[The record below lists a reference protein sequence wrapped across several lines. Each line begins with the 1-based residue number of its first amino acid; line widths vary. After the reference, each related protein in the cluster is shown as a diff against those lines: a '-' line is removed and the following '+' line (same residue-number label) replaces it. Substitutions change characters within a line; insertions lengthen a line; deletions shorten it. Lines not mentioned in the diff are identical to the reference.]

1 MKKRMDET
9 KGALRIRAEKQL
21 AALKKPSRTPDA
33 DTASVIHEL
42 QVHQVELEMQNEELR
57 QAQTIIENSQKRF
70 SDLYDFAPVGYLTL
84 DSEGKIT
91 EANLRTAELL
101 GVEKVNLVGKPFTMF
116 VHVADKDVFYLHLRC
131 LHKGAPQ
138 TCELKLTVKNAGSFS
153 AQLVSTP
160 LRDDAGCA
168 EGFLVTIFDISARKI
183 AEEQNARLA
192 AIVENS
198 YDAIFSKTLDGIV
211 ESWNLSAQRMYGYT
225 EAEIK
230 GQPVS
235 LLSPP
240 DRVSEMSEI
249 LLQIRKGETVRDFET
264 IRRKKDGTDIEVSL
278 MVSPILTAT
287 GEIIGAST
295 IARDVTDRKRW
306 ERSLLDLNESLQ
318 VSNRGLEDLGHTLS
332 HDLLKPIRG
341 IESFSRI
348 ILEEHAE
355 KLDTEGRQLMRII
368 NENANGLRDMI
379 SGLFDLS
386 RIARTE
392 LRRKKIDL
400 SALARAIVQ
409 EIRKADPSRNAEIVI
424 ADDLIAE
431 GDAGLLHTALEN
443 LIGNSWKFTSKRSM
457 TAIEF
462 GQTSSRGMT
471 AFFLRDNGAGFDMTR
486 ADRMFALFQRLH
498 SDAEFDGTG
507 VGLATVQRIILR
519 HGGEIWAEGE
529 PGKGATFYFTLS

>member
-1 MKKRMDET
+1 MKKKLDKENR
-9 KGALRIRAEKQL
+9 ALRIRAEKQL

-168 EGFLVTIFDISARKI
+168 EEFLVTIFDISARKI
-183 AEEQNARLA
+183 AEELNARLA

-306 ERSLLDLNESLQ
+306 ERSLLDLNERLQ

-355 KLDTEGRQLMRII
+355 KLDTEGRQLMRIV

-471 AFFLRDNGAGFDMTR
+471 AFFLRDNGAGFDMTG